1 MHELIGPLKKVFP
14 ALNLSVQVLSPLVIT
29 QHIVKALDMTRELI
43 SIVIVI
49 LVNAVCKRCTSINL
63 NVFEVGSAAK
73 ELQTP
78 HASLA
83 SALVM

>member
-1 MHELIGPLKKVFP
+1 VHELIGPLKKVFP

-29 QHIVKALDMTRELI
+29 QHIVDMTRELI

>member
-1 MHELIGPLKKVFP
+1 MIGPLKKVFP

-63 NVFEVGSAAK
+63 NVSKVGSAAK

>member
-29 QHIVKALDMTRELI
+29 QHIVDMTRELI

>member
-1 MHELIGPLKKVFP
+1 
-14 ALNLSVQVLSPLVIT
+14 
-29 QHIVKALDMTRELI
+29 MTREPI
-43 SIVIVI
+43 AIVIVT

>member
-1 MHELIGPLKKVFP
+1 
-14 ALNLSVQVLSPLVIT
+14 
-29 QHIVKALDMTRELI
+29 MTRELI